1 MRQYLRYSLI
11 CLSLVALA
19 GCALIGGRSD
29 NNPAAGEGVRRAQAI
44 FLSGDQPDTLDPA
57 RAHGGA
63 GSIVGHI
70 FSGLVTLDTGLQVR
84 PDLAAGWQVSPDGQ
98 HYTFYLRQDARF
110 HDGRAVTAYDV
121 VFSWERAVSPALGS
135 DTALTYLGDIVGANE
150 AAQGATTHISGLH
163 VVDDYTLEVA
173 VDAPKPYFLGKL
185 TFPAAFVVDRDNMDR
200 PNWEYRPNGSGPF
213 KLQLWRDDDMLILA
227 RNPDYYGQVAQVQH
241 IVYLMGPDL
250 PLSLYENDNI
260 DLTGIGG
267 STLDRARDPNNPWAQ
282 ELQIAPSFCTSYISF
297 NNRLPPF
304 DDARVRQAFN
314 LALDRPRLI
323 AALYGDDVLPAAG
336 ILPPGMPGY
345 TARPAPVFDPVGA
358 RALLDAAGYAALPP
372 LTFTASGY
380 DDVDPLVTA
389 AISMWQANLGAD
401 ITVQLVD
408 PYTYFDQLYAGHIG
422 HFFTTGWCADY
433 PDPEN
438 FLDVLFHNG
447 SSQNLAAYH
456 NSEVDGLLERARV
469 AGNVQQRL
477 ALYAQAE
484 ILILADAPVAVLQH
498 GLSSIL
504 VKPRVHGYVLTPIS
518 VTQWQYVSLS
528 P

>member
-1 MRQYLRYSLI
+1 MNRRFLSGLL
-11 CLSLVALA
+11 CLLLCSLV
-19 GCALIGGRSD
+19 GCGLVGAPGD
-29 NNPAAGEGVRRAQAI
+29 DNPAAREGVRRNQAI
-44 FLSGDQPDTLDPA
+44 FLSADQPDTLDPA

-70 FSGLVTLDTGLQVR
+70 FSGLVTLDTQLQVQ
-84 PDLAAGWQVSPDGQ
+84 PDLAAGWQVSPDGR
-98 HYTFYLRQDARF
+98 HFTFYLRQEARF

-121 VFSWERAVSPALGS
+121 IFSWERALSPALGS
-135 DTALTYLGDIVGANE
+135 DTALTYLGDIVGAAE
-150 AAQGATTHISGLH
+150 AARGATAHISGLH
-163 VVDDYTLEVA
+163 AVDDHTLEVA

-185 TFPAAFVVDRDNMDR
+185 TFPAAFVVDRDNVDR

-227 RNPDYYGQVAQVQH
+227 RNPDFYGLVAQVSH
-241 IVYLMGPDL
+241 VVFLLGPDL
-250 PLSLYENDNI
+250 PLSLYENDRI

-282 ELQIAPSFCTSYISF
+282 ELQIGPTFCTSYISF
-297 NNRLPPF
+297 NNRRPPF

-323 AALYGDDVLPAAG
+323 TALFGDDVLPAAG

-345 TARPAPVFDPVGA
+345 SQRPALAYDPDGA
-358 RALLDAAGYAALPP
+358 RALLEAAGQSTLPP

-380 DDVDPLVTA
+380 DQVTPLVTA
-389 AISMWQANLGAD
+389 AITMWQENLGAD

-408 PYTYFDQLYAGHIG
+408 PYTYFTELYAGNAG

-438 FLDVLFHNG
+438 FLDVLFH
-447 SSQNLAAYH
+447 SASAQNLAAYH
-456 NSEVDGLLERARV
+456 NPDVDLWLETARV
-469 AGNVQQRL
+469 AADVPARL
-477 ALYAQAE
+477 ALYAEAE
-484 ILILADAPVAVLQH
+484 TRILADAPVAVLEH
-498 GLSSIL
+498 GLDAIL
-504 VKPRVHGYVLTPIS
+504 VKSRVHGYILTPIS
-518 VTQWQYVSLS
+518 VTQWQNVSLS